1 MLSQADQDELL
12 QNIARRQPILQ
23 LTEER
28 AALQIAKDREGAAYR
43 RGAPRAPLPDRDE

>member
-28 AALQIAKDREGAAYR
+28 AALQIAKDREAYR
-43 RGAPRAPLPDRDE
+43 KGATCMCRL